1 MNNSIKLGRL
11 AGVAVELNWTVLAIA
26 ALVTFS
32 VAGGIL
38 PAAAPGYETTTYVLG
53 GVIAAAGLLASILA
67 HELGHALVARR
78 NGVAVKRISLWA
90 FGGVAQ
96 LDGEAATPRAEFK
109 IAGVGPAISLLLGF
123 ALFLPAAALS
133 GIAGAVLGW
142 LASIN
147 VILAVFNL
155 IPGAPLDGGRLLH
168 AWLWNRHGDKARATA
183 SATKAGRIVGSGLIG
198 LGAVQFLL
206 GGAGGLWTAFIGWFL
221 RNAATAEGR
230 YGALQRDLV
239 DVRIGDIMTPSGPLI
254 GDWMSVGAFID
265 RYAVEGD
272 RSTYLLA
279 GTDDRAAGLVT
290 LRDLAE
296 TPVSERYTTSVRT
309 VARSLEELPAVAVH
323 EPAAELLGRIGSAP
337 LAVVWDGI
345 LPVGTVTVS
354 QFGAAV
360 ESARLLARLRGEQQP
375 AA

>member
-11 AGVAVELNWTVLAIA
+11 AGVMVELNWSVLAIA

-38 PAAAPGYETTTYVLG
+38 PATVPGYETTAYVVG
-53 GVIAAAGLLASILA
+53 GVVAAAGLFASILL
-67 HELGHALVARR
+67 HELGHAVVARR
-78 NGVAVKRISLWA
+78 NGVNVKRISLWA

-109 IAGVGPAISLLLGF
+109 IAGIGPAISLVLGL
-123 ALFLPAAALS
+123 ALFIPATALS
-133 GIAGAVLGW
+133 GIAGAVVAW

-239 DVRIGDIMTPSGPLI
+239 DVRVADIMTPSGPLI

-265 RYAVEGD
+265 RYAMEENKPN
-272 RSTYLLA
+272 YLLA
-279 GTDDRAAGLVT
+279 GTDGRAVGVVT

-296 TPVSERYTTSVRT
+296 VPESERYTTSVRT
-309 VARSLEELPAVAVH
+309 VARSMDELPAISVQQ
-323 EPAAELLGRIGSAP
+323 PAAELLGKIGSAP
-337 LAVVWDGI
+337 LAVVWDGPR
-345 LPVGTVTVS
+345 PVGTVTVS
-354 QFGAAV
+354 QFGEAV
-360 ESARLLARLRGEQQP
+360 ETARILARLRGAQQP